1 MSDMTT
7 RDQLAQ
13 IIYDTLNGQYGDFNM
28 PDDAADKIIAA
39 GWRPPARTIAT
50 VEELDA
56 LPEGTVIRS
65 ADGWAWQRDNHN
77 GFWYTIASEDD
88 STPGDFA
95 YYPLTVLYEPE
106 EGE

>member
-1 MSDMTT
+1 MSDTT
-7 RDQLAQ
+7 LRDQLAKL
-13 IIYDTLNGQYGDFNM
+13 IVNRDEFDGAEAIL
-28 PDDAADKIIAA
+28 AA
-39 GWRPPARTIAT
+39 GWRPPARVVTT
-50 VEELDA
+50 VKELDA
-56 LPEGTVIRS
+56 LPRQTIIRS

-95 YYPLTVLYEPE
+95 YPLTVLYEPE